1 MAPRKDLRI
10 YICVYVYVYIYIYI
24 CICLFKCTVHTL
36 YLCTYLNLLQSP
48 VIESAHTK
56 STPDSP
62 AKGCTAVNHYSQTK
76 MADQETGGL
85 VSKSPE
91 MFVTRGKSLGN
102 YVAIFLYPFKHVYVL
117 YCMPM
122 FPYNTC
128 VDITFYTYLLYMYV
142 YCVYICLFPHIYI
155 L

>member
-1 MAPRKDLRI
+1 M
-10 YICVYVYVYIYIYI
+10 YIYIYI
-24 CICLFKCTVHTL
+24 YVFAYLNVQYILCTYVR
-36 YLCTYLNLLQSP
+36 TYLNLLQSP

-62 AKGCTAVNHYSQTK
+62 AKGCTAVNHYSPTK

-142 YCVYICLFPHIYI
+142 YIVFTYVYFLISIYCSHSI
-155 L
+155 LPVY